1 MEHEPQTP
9 LDPEIYGKDP
19 EPQQADYEQP
29 SDGRASHI
37 MKRIDRKQYR
47 QWERNLRS
55 KMKAWVK

>member
-1 MEHEPQTP
+1 MDQTTQEN
-9 LDPEIYGKDP
+9 LELSQDKE
-19 EPQQADYEQP
+19 EPQQGDYEQP
-29 SDGRASHI
+29 SDGRAAHI